1 MTLSPIL
8 CEPPA
13 PDAACAPDPRIARA
27 ERWLCMLSF
36 LTDLGTWLV
45 RALIR
50 QAAPGAHDP
59 DWTGPRV
66 AFPDR
71 CNPITIFVRIA
82 RAVRLAVALRLK
94 IEQQIADLV
103 AGKSPSPIMPA
114 PQAMPQDAARTGH
127 PEDRGEAPDLRD
139 RDGEKAAAARDGDVE
154 EVEEVEVPRGSARPM
169 VPPCD
174 TKEPLGES
182 DRFHRLLNG
191 PLKDAVAA
199 ICADLGL
206 GPDWSQWT
214 EDGFP
219 PPPGGDVRV
228 WEIFRATET
237 ETPPPPDPVDAAD
250 GAAHIVWRPRWRQ
263 PRRSRAKPPLD
274 PRYDR
279 GRATWPDAND
289 FYFKTS

>member
-1 MTLSPIL
+1 
-8 CEPPA
+8 
-13 PDAACAPDPRIARA
+13 
-27 ERWLCMLSF
+27 MLSHF
-36 LTDLGTWLV
+36 IGLGTWLV

-50 QAAPGAHDP
+50 QAAPGARDP
-59 DWTGPRV
+59 DWTGPSI

-82 RAVRLAVALRLK
+82 RALHLAVALRLK
-94 IEQQIADLV
+94 IQREIADLR
-103 AGKSPSPIMPA
+103 AGKSLGPIPGA
-114 PQAMPQDAARTGH
+114 PDRTSADL
-127 PEDRGEAPDLRD
+127 PEDRDASASLGD
-139 RDGEKAAAARDGDVE
+139 RDGARPLTASDGDVE
-154 EVEEVEVPRGSARPM
+154 AVEELQEERP
-169 VPPCD
+169 VVLPSEGNELRP
-174 TKEPLGES
+174 ES

-228 WEIFRATET
+228 WDIFRPIDIEA
-237 ETPPPPDPVDAAD
+237 PPPHEVDD
-250 GAAHIVWRPRWRQ
+250 AAHIIWRPRWRQ

-274 PRYDR
+274 PRHDR
-279 GRATWPDAND
+279 GPATWRDFND
-289 FYFKTS
+289 FYYNDVLPNGEVHGL